1 MALGAPALPS
11 TPARL
16 THHNP
21 AKFIVEF
28 RRNLPRIVL
37 RLMRGAGAYRM
48 SQDLRSSSA
57 GAAPAPPFPTANTAA
72 GATIEAGHEQAVL
85 CSLPLLAA
93 GLAVAEL
100 VALREAFLLL
110 QGDELLI
117 LICIATAVLAF
128 GLGALFPAG
137 IFGTGRGREAGF
149 LFFLWLAG
157 LAAPAGVVF
166 VRMLSHA
173 LVRENAVLNPVH
185 AFAAAGIAAA
195 PMGLLA
201 GCAMAFALSRETPP
215 SGTCRNQYAVFALG
229 LAAGCGVFT
238 HLIAD
243 RFPPLPVAL
252 CVCILLLT
260 TAAVLG
266 YRFGSAALVLSP
278 PIWISLLV
286 AITVSCSPL
295 CQMLD
300 FHSQRWVFGRDDVE
314 VSSSPAGVVAI
325 SSQGRQATVALN
337 GVAMVR
343 RAQARRP
350 AEAVETAA
358 IPLLL
363 HPEPQRVLLV
373 GGSNPDVIEEILQQ
387 HVMTPV
393 ECVMPDEAV
402 QAAILA
408 DTDLGSELK
417 QAEAKG
423 DLVIRREEG
432 DVRTAIRNLRA
443 TYPYDVILV
452 DLPGPSNVFLNRF
465 YTRQCLSDLKA
476 LLRPKGIL
484 AVHVRPLE
492 RAGYAQQKLAFSS
505 FLRTFSRVFPGYIL
519 AGNETRLCIG
529 GASPEP
535 LPTDAELLERRRV
548 ERGVDVVL
556 PPKGSADD
564 LLRKGLPTEDP
575 QFVGTPINGD
585 LRPVTSLCRVV
596 GWLAA
601 MPRRV
606 RGKAMILFNV
616 DVETLAIALVVIAF
630 AVSVVAILV
639 RRRRVLGALFGLC
652 SGQFIAGALLGA
664 LLLSDQCIFGTLFR
678 DMGLLGTA
686 FFIGTTAAAVIALAR
701 RGQSSYGGFVM
712 PGLLLLLGI
721 VAAVM
726 PSVLGGVASASDTS
740 VRLLHLF
747 VTLPLLA
754 AITGCSAGGLV
765 PAAASV
771 LATGRAVNP
780 EATAAPACRAD
791 RLALAVSALS
801 GALGLALGAILLL
814 PVVTITGSCYFCAL
828 FASVGVIVLLLARGE

>member
-1 MALGAPALPS
+1 
-11 TPARL
+11 
-16 THHNP
+16 
-21 AKFIVEF
+21 
-28 RRNLPRIVL
+28 
-37 RLMRGAGAYRM
+37 
-48 SQDLRSSSA
+48 
-57 GAAPAPPFPTANTAA
+57 
-72 GATIEAGHEQAVL
+72 
-85 CSLPLLAA
+85 LLAA

-110 QGDELLI
+110 QGDELLT
-117 LICIATAVLAF
+117 LICIATTVMAF

-137 IFGTGRGREAGF
+137 LFGTGRGREAGF

-173 LVRENAVLNPVH
+173 LVRDNAVLNPVH
-185 AFAAAGIAAA
+185 AFAAAGVAAA

-201 GCAMAFALSRETPP
+201 GCAMAFALSREAPP
-215 SGTCRNQYAVFALG
+215 SGTCRNKYALFALG

-238 HLIAD
+238 HLVAD

-260 TAAVLG
+260 TSAVLG

-286 AITVSCSPL
+286 AITISCSPL

-314 VSSSPAGVVAI
+314 VSSSPAGVVAMWT
-325 SSQGRQATVALN
+325 QGRQATVALN

-343 RAQARRP
+343 RGQARRP

-393 ECVMPDEAV
+393 EYVMPDEAV

-535 LPTDAELLERRRV
+535 LPTDPGLLERRRV
-548 ERGVDVVL
+548 ERGVGVVL
-556 PPKGSADD
+556 PPKGSSDD

-585 LRPVTSLCRVV
+585 LRPVTSLCSAV

-601 MPRRV
+601 MPPSV
-606 RGKAMILFNV
+606 RGKAMLFFNV

-630 AVSVVAILV
+630 AVSIVAILV
-639 RRRRVLGALFGLC
+639 RRRRVLGAVFGLC
-652 SGQFIAGALLGA
+652 SGQFIAGALLGG

-686 FFIGTTAAAVIALAR
+686 FFIGATAAAVIALAR
-701 RGQSSYGGFVM
+701 RGQSLYGGFVM

-721 VAAVM
+721 VASVM
-726 PSVLGGVASASDTS
+726 PSVLGGVATASDTP

-747 VTLPLLA
+747 ITLPLLA
-754 AITGCSAGGLV
+754 AVTGCSAGGLV

-771 LATGRAVNP
+771 LAPRRNSTGQAASPVTEQ
-780 EATAAPACRAD
+780 EAKAAASCRAE
-791 RLALAVSALS
+791 RAALAVSALS
-801 GALGLALGAILLL
+801 GSLGLAFGAILLL

-828 FASVGVIVLLLARGE
+828 VASVGVIVLLLTRGE